1 MIGTLFSDASV
12 AAAQETSAQ
21 STAQF
26 SAAIIVYSILAGI
39 CLIGIVL
46 GVMGFI
52 TSVRRSTRSAPGIV
66 ISIISVLILLAGLAL
81 AILFILADRVSVY
94 LADKGYDFKLPIW
107 MHISAWIFGI
117 VGLVLSVL
125 AFCHR
130 FSENTQGKV
139 KLTVLRVI
147 VYTIL
152 VFLTFLCL
160 FFFYLMVVNASRSNA
175 ELATGFSILPK
186 GNFINNLKN
195 AWNDAS
201 IDIPRGM
208 LNSLIIAVSSALITT
223 YFSAL
228 TAYGIHAYNFRGK
241 KLVFT
246 FIMAIMMIPS
256 QVSALGFLQLMT
268 KWNLTDSYI
277 PLIVPGIAA
286 PVVFF
291 YMKQYMESVL
301 PLDVIDAAR
310 VDGSN
315 EFRTFNTIVL
325 PMIKP
330 AIAVQMIFSF
340 VSSWN
345 NYFIPAL
352 LLNKPELKTVPI
364 MIAQLRSA
372 DYSKFDMGK
381 VYMFI
386 LLAILPVMIVY
397 IILSKS
403 IIKGV
408 TAGSVK
414 G

>member
-1 MIGTLFSDASV
+1 MSDN
-12 AAAQETSAQ
+12 T
-21 STAQF
+21 
-26 SAAIIVYSILAGI
+26 
-39 CLIGIVL
+39 
-46 GVMGFI
+46 
-52 TSVRRSTRSAPGIV
+52 
-66 ISIISVLILLAGLAL
+66 
-81 AILFILADRVSVY
+81 
-94 LADKGYDFKLPIW
+94 KGKL
-107 MHISAWIFGI
+107 
-117 VGLVLSVL
+117 
-125 AFCHR
+125 
-130 FSENTQGKV
+130 
-139 KLTVLRVI
+139 KLTILRVI
-147 VYTIL
+147 VYAIL
-152 VFLTFLCL
+152 VFLVFLCL
-160 FFFYLMVVNASRSNA
+160 FFFYLMIVNASRSNA
-175 ELATGFSILPK
+175 QLAAGFTLLPK
-186 GNFINNLKN
+186 EHFWDNLVN

-201 IDIPRGM
+201 INIPRGM
-208 LNSLIIAVSSALITT
+208 LNSLIIALSTAILTT

-241 KLVFT
+241 RFVFT
-246 FIMAIMMIPS
+246 FIMAVMMIPA
-256 QVSALGFLQLMT
+256 QVSALGFVQMMNKLDL
-268 KWNLTDSYI
+268 NNNYI

-301 PLDVIDAAR
+301 PLDLIDAAR
-310 VDGSN
+310 IDGSG
-315 EFRTFNTIVL
+315 EFHTFNFIVL
-325 PMIKP
+325 PLLKP

-352 LLNKPELKTVPI
+352 LLDKAELKTVPI

-386 LLAILPVMIVY
+386 LLAILPVLITY
-397 IILSKS
+397 ILLSKS

>member
-1 MIGTLFSDASV
+1 MIDANTKGRMQLLITRIVVYAILIFLTVLCLFS
-12 AAAQETSAQ
+12 
-21 STAQF
+21 F
-26 SAAIIVYSILAGI
+26 YMLIIN
-39 CLIGIVL
+39 
-46 GVMGFI
+46 
-52 TSVRRSTRSAPGIV
+52 STRSNGQ
-66 ISIISVLILLAGLAL
+66 LQAGFRAL
-81 AILFILADRVSVY
+81 PQEHFWD
-94 LADKGYDFKLPIW
+94 
-107 MHISAWIFGI
+107 
-117 VGLVLSVL
+117 
-125 AFCHR
+125 
-130 FSENTQGKV
+130 
-139 KLTVLRVI
+139 
-147 VYTIL
+147 
-152 VFLTFLCL
+152 
-160 FFFYLMVVNASRSNA
+160 
-175 ELATGFSILPK
+175 
-186 GNFINNLKN
+186 NLKN

-201 IDIPRGM
+201 INIPRGM
-208 LNSLIIAVSSALITT
+208 LNSLIVAGSSAILTT

-228 TAYGIHAYNFRGK
+228 TAYGIHVYNFKGK
-241 KLVFT
+241 KIAFT
-246 FIMAIMMIPS
+246 FIMAVMMIPS
-256 QVSALGFLQLMT
+256 QVSAVGFIQLCL
-268 KWNLTDSYI
+268 KLKLTNSFL
-277 PLIVPGIAA
+277 PLIVPSIAA

-291 YMKQYMESVL
+291 YMKQYLESVL
-301 PLDVIDAAR
+301 PMEMVEAAR

-315 EFRTFNTIVL
+315 EFRTFNQIVL
-325 PMIKP
+325 PIMKP

-352 LLNKPELKTVPI
+352 LLDKAEMKTVPI

>member
-1 MIGTLFSDASV
+1 MSKN
-12 AAAQETSAQ
+12 ETA
-21 STAQF
+21 
-26 SAAIIVYSILAGI
+26 
-39 CLIGIVL
+39 
-46 GVMGFI
+46 
-52 TSVRRSTRSAPGIV
+52 VRRRGLDQNT
-66 ISIISVLILLAGLAL
+66 AGM
-81 AILFILADRVSVY
+81 I
-94 LADKGYDFKLPIW
+94 
-107 MHISAWIFGI
+107 
-117 VGLVLSVL
+117 
-125 AFCHR
+125 
-130 FSENTQGKV
+130 
-139 KLTVLRVI
+139 KLTLLRVV
-147 VYTIL
+147 VYAIL
-152 VFLTFLCL
+152 VFLSFLCL
-160 FFFYLMVVNASRSNA
+160 FFFYLMIINSTRSNA
-175 ELATGFSILPK
+175 QLATGFSLLPQE
-186 GNFINNLKN
+186 NFIKNLVN
-195 AWNDAS
+195 AWNDSS
-201 IDIPRGM
+201 INIPRGM
-208 LNSLIIAVSSALITT
+208 LNSLIISLSTAVRTT

-228 TAYGIHAYNFRGK
+228 TAYGVHVYDFKGK
-241 KLVFT
+241 KFVFT
-246 FIMAIMMIPS
+246 FIMAIMMIPA
-256 QVSALGFLQLMT
+256 QVSALGFVQLMN
-268 KWNLTDSYI
+268 KLHLTDSYI

-330 AIAVQMIFSF
+330 ALAVQMIFSF

-352 LLNKPELKTVPI
+352 LLNKPEMKTVPI

-386 LLAILPVMIVY
+386 LLAILPVLITY

>member
-1 MIGTLFSDASV
+1 MIDTAFSV
-12 AAAQETSAQ
+12 
-21 STAQF
+21 
-26 SAAIIVYSILAGI
+26 SAAVEESSLKYGATVIVYGILAGI
-39 CLIGIVL
+39 CLIGLVL
-46 GVMGFI
+46 GVIGLVTCI
-52 TSVRRSTRSAPGIV
+52 RRATRSVSGIV
-66 ISIISVLILLAGLAL
+66 MSSISIVVLLEGLALSIVFILAGL
-81 AILFILADRVSVY
+81 SSGY
-94 LADKGYDFKLPIW
+94 LNYGGLEFKLPVW
-107 MHISAWIFGI
+107 LHIAAWTFGI
-117 VGLVLSVL
+117 FGLVLAFL
-125 AFCHR
+125 AFSHR
-130 FSENTQGKV
+130 FSENTQGRI
-139 KLTVLRVI
+139 KLVILRI
-147 VYTIL
+147 VVYAIL

-160 FFFYLMVVNASRSNA
+160 FFFYLMIINATRSNA
-175 ELATGFSILPK
+175 QLATGFTLLPK

-201 IDIPRGM
+201 INIPRGM
-208 LNSLIIAVSSALITT
+208 LNSLIIALSSAVITT

-228 TAYGIHAYNFRGK
+228 TAYGVHAYNFRGK

-246 FIMAIMMIPS
+246 FIMAVMMIPA
-256 QVSALGFLQLMT
+256 QVSALGFLQLMN
-268 KWNLTDSYI
+268 KMHLTNSYI

-325 PMIKP
+325 PMLKP

-352 LLNKPELKTVPI
+352 LLDKAEMKTVPI